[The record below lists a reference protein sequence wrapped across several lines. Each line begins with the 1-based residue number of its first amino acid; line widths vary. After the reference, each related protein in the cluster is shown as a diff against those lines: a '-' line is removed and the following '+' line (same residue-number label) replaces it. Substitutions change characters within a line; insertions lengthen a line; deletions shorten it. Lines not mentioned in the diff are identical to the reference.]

1 MSAAERMREAAAKAC
16 IALRDK
22 WEADESHA
30 PAAGAHICAA
40 EILAL
45 PLPAPTPVE
54 EAERAFCDAVEC
66 AAEMLGRWKRVVLGQ
81 PREDERCV
89 TGGLAADDLA
99 AAGRAVEARR
109 LEMLAARQQERA
121 EVGGDGR

>member
-54 EAERAFCDAVEC
+54 EAERRFLE
-66 AAEMLGRWKRVVLGQ
+66 AAENLLDV
-81 PREDERCV
+81 ERRYDTHDASNLDMDNARC
-89 TGGLAADDLA
+89 LAGA
-99 AAGRAVEARR
+99 AYDA
-109 LEMLAARQQERA
+109 LLAARQQEKEKA
-121 EVGGDGR
+121 